1 MIFWFSLLIVITL
14 IIFSATSL
22 NYTEN
27 TVMKNSI
34 DYTTKLIRQLNRD
47 IDSYIDYMENI
58 SDMVVN
64 GGEVSEILFEEDAVE
79 KEQLYIRIITQF
91 NTLV

>member
-58 SDMVVN
+58 SDMVVDRKS
-64 GGEVSEILFEEDAVE
+64 VV
-79 KEQLYIRIITQF
+79 
-91 NTLV
+91 